1 MIALLNNYIT
11 KNYDEINRYTRYF
24 VSRLNSQLDIDTIIN
39 NAYIKASE
47 SKYQYKE
54 EHEAKAMFLHLI
66 KCELLWQSDSKKEII
81 NSVENEYIPDSID
94 DSLENEIK
102 FSERLEIL
110 ENYRGQITDK
120 IKLIFFETYYDKQIS
135 TGRTIAKHFGISH
148 TSAHFMIN
156 EMLESIK
163 HFEKYG
169 QYK

>member
-1 MIALLNNYIT
+1 MITLLNNYIT
-11 KNYDEINRYTRYF
+11 KNYDDIRRYTLYF
-24 VSRLNSQLDIDTIIN
+24 IGRLNSQHEVDTIIN

-47 SKYQYKE
+47 SKHIYKE
-54 EHEAKAMFLHLI
+54 EHEAKAMFLQLI
-66 KCELLWQSDSKKEII
+66 KCELLWQSDSRKEII
-81 NSVENEYIPDSID
+81 NSVENEYIPDTID
-94 DSLENEIK
+94 DSLEDEIK
-102 FSERLEIL
+102 FSDRLELL
-110 ENYRGQITDK
+110 ENYRGKIDDK
-120 IKLIFFETYYDKQIS
+120 IKLIFFETYYDKRIS

>member
-1 MIALLNNYIT
+1 MIKLLNNYIT
-11 KNYDEINRYTRYF
+11 KNYDDIRRYTLYF
-24 VSRLNSQLDIDTIIN
+24 IGRLNSQHEVDTIIN

-47 SKYQYKE
+47 SKHIYKE
-54 EHEAKAMFLHLI
+54 EHEAKAMFLQLI
-66 KCELLWQSDSKKEII
+66 KCELLWQSDSRKELI
-81 NSVENEYIPDSID
+81 NSVENEYIPDTID
-94 DSLENEIK
+94 DSLEDEIK
-102 FSERLEIL
+102 FSERLELL
-110 ENYRGQITDK
+110 ENYRGKIDDK
-120 IKLIFFETYYDKQIS
+120 IKLIFFETYYYKRIS